1 MANKD
6 YKAFIVEG
14 EAREPLIIDNIS
26 KVFFKH
32 VNFKII
38 TLPAGQ
44 NIYMLWKKLKED
56 DFDTDIIE
64 VLREEHEEL
73 KEQLEGISRDD
84 FSEVYLFFD
93 YDGHQNNL
101 SGEDDS
107 DALEQ
112 MLVSFDNETENGKLY
127 ISYPMVEALRDFEF
141 LSRAEKL
148 KELEMIRR
156 FEVVRNAERTPASNY
171 DVALI
176 FDFDT
181 IEALNEYQ
189 TSKLHLEFGE
199 FVGSVRVERA
209 CIDFEV

>member
-1 MANKD
+1 MIRHICMFTLKEENK
-6 YKAFIVEG
+6 E
-14 EAREPLIIDNIS
+14 DNI
-26 KVFFKH
+26 
-32 VNFKII
+32 I
-38 TLPAGQ
+38 
-44 NIYMLWKKLKED
+44 
-56 DFDTDIIE
+56 
-64 VLREEHEEL
+64 
-73 KEQLEGISRDD
+73 
-84 FSEVYLFFD
+84 
-93 YDGHQNNL
+93 
-101 SGEDDS
+101 
-107 DALEQ
+107 
-112 MLVSFDNETENGKLY
+112 
-127 ISYPMVEALRDFEF
+127 EF